1 MGRHAGVLI
10 VDDEEDLCLA
20 LSDYLNSV
28 GIPALTATSGVEG
41 LGMLRDHS
49 PAMMLVDIKM
59 PGRFDGPRLA
69 ELATAMDHKV
79 KVVLMSA
86 DAEAVRHARE
96 DQGHGAITVLDKTLE
111 PSQVKAVIEAIL
123 PLS

>member
-1 MGRHAGVLI
+1 MSAQAGVLI
-10 VDDEEDLCLA
+10 VDDEADLCYA
-20 LSDYLNSV
+20 LSDYLKSA

-41 LGMLRDHS
+41 LGMLRDHA

-69 ELATAMDHKV
+69 ELATAIDHKV

-86 DAEAVRHARE
+86 DAEAVRHAKE
-96 DQGHGAITVLDKTLE
+96 DQCHGAITVLDKTLE
-111 PSQVKAVIEAIL
+111 PAHVKAIIEAIL
-123 PLS
+123 PSP